1 MTEGNNQK
9 EHTIRDIRGDL
20 LINSIHFSE
29 YNEQLTTKF
38 IGYISQNINIPSYAD
53 NSRLIARLANSSAG
67 LDEVLKKLLAAL
79 LDFLDLFE
87 KMENE
92 MKKEPIYHRFNKQDE
107 LISKYEKLV
116 MALYHIESYE
126 SERYK

>member
-9 EHTIRDIRGDL
+9 ELTIRDIRGDL
-20 LINSIHFSE
+20 LINSIHFSD

-38 IGYISQNINIPSYAD
+38 IEYISQNRIPSYAD

-79 LDFLDLFE
+79 LDLSDLFE

-92 MKKEPIYHRFNKQDE
+92 MKKKPIYHRVNKQNE

-116 MALYHIESYE
+116 TALYHIESYE

>member
-20 LINSIHFSE
+20 LINSIHFSD
-29 YNEQLTTKF
+29 YNKQLTAKF
-38 IGYISQNINIPSYAD
+38 IEYISQNNIPSYAD

-79 LDFLDLFE
+79 LDLSDLFE

-92 MKKEPIYHRFNKQDE
+92 MKKEPIYHRVNKQNE

-116 MALYHIESYE
+116 TALYHIESYE

>member
-20 LINSIHFSE
+20 LINSIHFSD

-38 IGYISQNINIPSYAD
+38 IEYISQNNIPSYAD

-92 MKKEPIYHRFNKQDE
+92 MKKEPIYHRFNKQNE

-116 MALYHIESYE
+116 TALYHVESYE
-126 SERYK
+126 SKRYK

>member
-9 EHTIRDIRGDL
+9 ELTIRDIRGDL
-20 LINSIHFSE
+20 LINSIHFSD

-38 IGYISQNINIPSYAD
+38 IEYISQNKIPSHAD

-67 LDEVLKKLLAAL
+67 LDEVLKKFLAAL
-79 LDFLDLFE
+79 LDLSDLFE

-92 MKKEPIYHRFNKQDE
+92 MKKEPIYHRVNKQNE

>member
-1 MTEGNNQK
+1 MTEENNQK
-9 EHTIRDIRGDL
+9 ELTNNDIRGDF
-20 LINSIHFSE
+20 LINSIHFSD
-29 YNEQLTTKF
+29 YNKQLISKF

-79 LDFLDLFE
+79 LDLSDLFE

-92 MKKEPIYHRFNKQDE
+92 MKKEPIYHRFNKRNE

-116 MALYHIESYE
+116 TALYHIESYE
-126 SERYK
+126 SEKYK

>member
-9 EHTIRDIRGDL
+9 ELNIRDIRGDL
-20 LINSIHFSE
+20 LINSIHFSD
-29 YNEQLTTKF
+29 YNNQLIAKF
-38 IGYISQNINIPSYAD
+38 IGYISQNNMPSYAD

-67 LDEVLKKLLAAL
+67 LEEVMKKFLAAL
-79 LDFLDLFE
+79 LDLSDLFE

-92 MKKEPIYHRFNKQDE
+92 MKKEPIYHRFNKQNE

-116 MALYHIESYE
+116 TALYHIESYE

>member
-1 MTEGNNQK
+1 MTEENNQK

-20 LINSIHFSE
+20 LINSIHFSD

-38 IGYISQNINIPSYAD
+38 IEYISQNNIPSYAD

-67 LDEVLKKLLAAL
+67 LEEVLNKLLAAL
-79 LDFLDLFE
+79 LDLSDLFE

-92 MKKEPIYHRFNKQDE
+92 MKKEPIYHRFNKQNE
-107 LISKYEKLV
+107 LISKYEKLI

>member
-1 MTEGNNQK
+1 MTDGNNQK
-9 EHTIRDIRGDL
+9 EHTISDIRGDL
-20 LINSIHFSE
+20 LINSIHFSD
-29 YNEQLTTKF
+29 YNKQLTAKF
-38 IGYISQNINIPSYAD
+38 IEYISQNINPYYAD

-92 MKKEPIYHRFNKQDE
+92 MKKEPIYHRFNKQNN

-116 MALYHIESYE
+116 TALYHVESYE

>member
-9 EHTIRDIRGDL
+9 ELTIRDIRGDL
-20 LINSIHFSE
+20 LINSIHFSD

-38 IGYISQNINIPSYAD
+38 IEYISQNRIPSYAD

-67 LDEVLKKLLAAL
+67 LDEVLKKFLAAL
-79 LDFLDLFE
+79 LDLSDLFE

-92 MKKEPIYHRFNKQDE
+92 MKKEPIYHRVNKQNE

>member
-9 EHTIRDIRGDL
+9 ELTIRDIRGDL
-20 LINSIHFSE
+20 LINSIHFSD

-38 IGYISQNINIPSYAD
+38 IEYISQNRIPSYAD

-79 LDFLDLFE
+79 LDLSDLFE

-92 MKKEPIYHRFNKQDE
+92 MKKEPIYHRVNKQNE

-116 MALYHIESYE
+116 TALYHIESYE

>member
-9 EHTIRDIRGDL
+9 ELNISDIREDL
-20 LINSIHFSE
+20 LINSVHFFD
-29 YNEQLTTKF
+29 YNEQLTFKF
-38 IGYISQNINIPSYAD
+38 IKYISEFINIPSYAD
-53 NSRLIARLANSSAG
+53 NSRLISRLVNTSAG

-79 LDFLDLFE
+79 LDLSDLFE

-92 MKKEPIYHRFNKQDE
+92 MKKESIYLRFNKQNE

>member
-20 LINSIHFSE
+20 LINSINFSD

-38 IGYISQNINIPSYAD
+38 IEYISQNKIPYYAD

-92 MKKEPIYHRFNKQDE
+92 MKKEPIYHRFNKQNE

-116 MALYHIESYE
+116 TALYHVESYE
-126 SERYK
+126 SKRYK

>member
-1 MTEGNNQK
+1 MTEENNQK
-9 EHTIRDIRGDL
+9 ELTIRDIRGDL
-20 LINSIHFSE
+20 VINSIHFSE
-29 YNEQLTTKF
+29 YNKQLTTKL
-38 IGYISQNINIPSYAD
+38 IEYISQNNIPSYAD

-92 MKKEPIYHRFNKQDE
+92 MKKEPIYHRFNKQNN

-116 MALYHIESYE
+116 TALYHVESYE

>member
-20 LINSIHFSE
+20 LINSIHFSD
-29 YNEQLTTKF
+29 YNNQLIAKF
-38 IGYISQNINIPSYAD
+38 IGYISQNNMPSYAD

-67 LDEVLKKLLAAL
+67 LEEVMKKLLAAL
-79 LDFLDLFE
+79 LDLSDLFE

-92 MKKEPIYHRFNKQDE
+92 MKKEPIYHRFNKQNE

-116 MALYHIESYE
+116 TALYHIESYE

>member
-9 EHTIRDIRGDL
+9 ELNIRDIRGDL
-20 LINSIHFSE
+20 LINSIHFSD
-29 YNEQLTTKF
+29 YNNQLISKF
-38 IGYISQNINIPSYAD
+38 IGYISQNKIPSYAD

-67 LDEVLKKLLAAL
+67 LEEVMKKFLAAL
-79 LDFLDLFE
+79 LDLSDLFE

-92 MKKEPIYHRFNKQDE
+92 MKKEPIYHRFNKQNE

-126 SERYK
+126 SEKYK